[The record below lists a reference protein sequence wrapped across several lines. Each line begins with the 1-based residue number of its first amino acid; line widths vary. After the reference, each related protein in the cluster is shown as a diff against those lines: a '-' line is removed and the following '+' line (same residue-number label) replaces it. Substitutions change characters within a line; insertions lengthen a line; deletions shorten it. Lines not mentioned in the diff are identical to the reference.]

1 MTRVR
6 LGANYVRL
14 WAASTVSN
22 LGDGVTLA
30 ALPLLAA
37 SLTRSPASVAAVSFA
52 GTLPWLF
59 FALIGGALADR
70 LDRRL
75 TMAVVDGFRMLAIGS
90 LAVLVLTDTVN
101 LLLIGLV
108 AFALGT
114 AETVFDNAAQAV
126 LPNVVARD
134 ALEVANGRLYAA
146 EVVTNEFVGPPLG
159 AFLFAAA
166 AAAPFFL
173 DAGSF
178 GVAAVVVLGMRG
190 SFRPIREPAAGGTRP
205 SMRADIAE
213 GLRWLGRHRLL
224 RTLALALGV
233 LNLLSAAVLAILVLY
248 VLEVL
253 DLSKQSYG
261 ILLTAGGVGALA
273 GSLLARRLSSWL
285 GPGTLLIVAVLVI
298 GAATLLPALIAEP
311 ITVALSLAFVGAFGV
326 AWNVVTVSLRQAI
339 VPDALLGRVN
349 SAYRL
354 LGWGTMPLG
363 ALLGG
368 FLAETFGLRAPFVV
382 GGVVPL
388 VMGVA
393 MIPLVNNHTL
403 AAAKSAADPDPNP
416 D

>member
-37 SLTRSPASVAAVSFA
+37 SLTRSPTSVAAVSFA

-59 FALIGGALADR
+59 FALLGGAVADR
-70 LDRRL
+70 VDRKRA
-75 TMAVVDGFRMLAIGS
+75 MAVVDGLRMVTIGILA
-90 LAVLVLTDTVN
+90 ALVLTDEAS
-101 LLLIGLV
+101 LILIGIV
-108 AFALGT
+108 AFTLGT
-114 AETVFDNAAQAV
+114 LETVFDNAAQAI
-126 LPNVVARD
+126 LPNVVDRD
-134 ALEVANGRLYAA
+134 ALETANGRLYAA
-146 EVVTNEFVGPPLG
+146 EVVTNQFAGPPLG
-159 AFLFAAA
+159 AFLFTAA
-166 AAAPFFL
+166 AAAPFVL
-173 DAGSF
+173 DSASF
-178 GVAAVVVLGMRG
+178 GIAAIVVLGLRG
-190 SFRPIREPAAGGTRP
+190 SFRPVRKFTENEARP
-205 SMRADIAE
+205 SIRADIAE
-213 GLRWLGRHRLL
+213 GLRWLRRHRLL
-224 RTLALALGV
+224 RTLALLLGV
-233 LNLLSAAVLAILVLY
+233 LNLLEAGVMAVLVLY
-248 VLEVL
+248 ALEVL
-253 DLSKQSYG
+253 DLSKTGYG
-261 ILLTAGGVGALA
+261 ILLTAAGIGALF
-273 GSLLARRLSSWL
+273 GSLLARRLSSWM
-285 GPGTLLIVAVLVI
+285 GPGTTLIVSVLLI
-298 GAATLLPALIAEP
+298 GAATLVPALVANP
-311 ITVALSLAFVGAFGV
+311 IMVGASFAVIGAAAV

-393 MIPLVNNHTL
+393 MIPLVNNRTL
-403 AAAKSAADPDPNP
+403 AAARAGAERDPD
-416 D
+416 